1 MGKTRSINVELST
14 EVIQVLESRVASG
27 EYPSTAAAIEAAVR
41 LLVQEDG
48 DADLQA
54 WISKDI
60 AQRVRASLED
70 PREPLSADEAE
81 RRIAGFIDRSARSRA

>member
-54 WISKDI
+54 WIETDI
-60 AQRVRASLED
+60 VERMADVERGDPLRPADRVFSDLQARHLKT
-70 PREPLSADEAE
+70 RTK
-81 RRIAGFIDRSARSRA
+81 AG